1 MWLYNN
7 ILLVAGSLV
16 GATGII
22 LTNIM
27 CKAMNRSLAN
37 VLFSGFG
44 AVKTALSKVEGEV
57 KPITPDDAY
66 YILEAASSVV
76 VVPGY
81 GMAVAQAQHV
91 VKELQEH
98 NGADVSYAIHPHARA
113 HERAAGG
120 SGRALRPD
128 NVSQAI
134 SM

>member
-22 LTNIM
+22 LTNSM

-66 YILEAASSVV
+66 YILEAAGSVV

-91 VKELQEH
+91 VKELLEH
-98 NGADVSYAIHPHARA
+98 NGADVSYAIHRHART

-120 SGRALRPD
+120 SGRAVRPD

-134 SM
+134 RM